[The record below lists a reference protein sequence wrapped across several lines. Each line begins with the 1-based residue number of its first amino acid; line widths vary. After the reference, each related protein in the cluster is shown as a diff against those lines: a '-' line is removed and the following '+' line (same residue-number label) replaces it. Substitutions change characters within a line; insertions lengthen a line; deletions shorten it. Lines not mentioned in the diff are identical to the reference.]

1 MELCSFFYTLLVPAW
16 PDQCH
21 YLNPKWL
28 PAKPKV
34 QLFSIRDWRK
44 RVVEGR
50 RAWSS
55 PQLPKLSHPTS
66 LSHLLPVTCSRI
78 KLRNKGRAAT
88 GPCESLHLRLAYTG
102 SPTWFLYSVYV
113 WTLFHCPIPNANSKC
128 KKKKPKTHAKKLIPF
143 FSTKART
150 CQLQCNNTSTSV
162 QQYNF
167 SATIQLQCKG
177 LPTTQQ
183 TSMQQ
188 NNNHFRSI
196 TTSD

>member
-1 MELCSFFYTLLVPAW
+1 MTNIGQPA
-16 PDQCH
+16 
-21 YLNPKWL
+21 
-28 PAKPKV
+28 V
-34 QLFSIRDWRK
+34 F
-44 RVVEGR
+44 
-50 RAWSS
+50 
-55 PQLPKLSHPTS
+55 LSVHQPTS
-66 LSHLLPVTCSRI
+66 VSHLLPVTCSRI

-88 GPCESLHLRLAYTG
+88 GPVKVCILG
-102 SPTWFLYSVYV
+102 WPTLEAQPDSCTLYMFGPAS
-113 WTLFHCPIPNANSKC
+113 TALFPTPTANV
-128 KKKKPKTHAKKLIPF
+128 KKKPKTHTKKLIPF